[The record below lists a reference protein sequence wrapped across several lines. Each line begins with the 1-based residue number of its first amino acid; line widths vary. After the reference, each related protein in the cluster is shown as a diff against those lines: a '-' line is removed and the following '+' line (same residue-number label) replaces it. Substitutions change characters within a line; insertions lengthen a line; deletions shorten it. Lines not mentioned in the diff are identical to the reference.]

1 LSHDKP
7 RSTEGDNGAAE
18 AESKAVQLT
27 GCWSSSTARNA
38 YKIASK
44 DDHYIYEHKES
55 GAEGEL
61 QRIGDW
67 WQGDVKVGIIRLQL
81 GEEGTLKTQSKKTA
95 ESEWESVVIA
105 YRIEDSQKQREPIR
119 LPKDLR
125 EHLDGKDYAV
135 ALEEVLQNT
144 ALRPADLDPKVLR
157 LLDTLEMKGTSRA
170 ACRRLRDALEG
181 KARQRID
188 NWRSYAYSLVRS
200 YDPEAYQRMK
210 DSGNDN
216 RPKPPREKAE
226 KADAVDRR
234 RKERKKHPVSN
245 FDFRCSA
252 PEFIPGIS
260 RHGQSE
266 GASSEGASA
275 DARAEALL
283 EELASPLLSR

>member
-1 LSHDKP
+1 MADTAQPLSADAAETLIIADLLQLFSSPVGIVAVTASIVAATIVLKQIHNPSQATPRNPDTKLVDDGTCLSNDKP

-18 AESKAVQLT
+18 AESK
-27 GCWSSSTARNA
+27 
-38 YKIASK
+38 
-44 DDHYIYEHKES
+44 
-55 GAEGEL
+55 
-61 QRIGDW
+61 
-67 WQGDVKVGIIRLQL
+67 
-81 GEEGTLKTQSKKTA
+81 
-95 ESEWESVVIA
+95 
-105 YRIEDSQKQREPIR
+105 DSQKQREPIR

-125 EHLDGKDYAV
+125 EHLDGKDYAA

-157 LLDTLEMKGTSRA
+157 LLDMLEMKGTSRA
-170 ACRRLRDALEG
+170 ACRRLREALEG

-210 DSGNDN
+210 DNGNDD
-216 RPKPPREKAE
+216 RPKPTREKAE
-226 KADAVDRR
+226 KADAVTRR

-252 PEFIPGIS
+252 PEFIPGIA

-266 GASSEGASA
+266 GALSEGASA